1 LETEVPYYEK
11 LAIIEKITTSKL
23 ISRKFLGNLKT
34 REILLNTYKFR
45 LYIFFNILM
54 KMNNFICLILLA
66 FLFASAVEARRSQR
80 HRIFMKLDIADSAE
94 K

>member
-1 LETEVPYYEK
+1 
-11 LAIIEKITTSKL
+11 
-23 ISRKFLGNLKT
+23 
-34 REILLNTYKFR
+34 
-45 LYIFFNILM
+45 M